1 MRTHGTLSKWND
13 DRGFG
18 FITPAQGS
26 GEIFV
31 HVSAFPPGGP
41 RPTVGELISFETQA
55 GPDGKTRALRVM
67 RPGTPA
73 RRPQRHRAA
82 PARRRVSLAG
92 VVTAAAIAAIA
103 LYGYREFNKAVP
115 VESTVAPAAHAAAA
129 PPVAAF
135 QCDGRTMCSQMTSC
149 AEATYF
155 LKHCPNTKM
164 DGNGDGEPCEQ
175 QWCN

>member
-26 GEIFV
+26 DGIFV
-31 HVSAFPPGGP
+31 HISSFPPGGP

-55 GPDGKTRALRVM
+55 GPDGKTRAIRVM
-67 RPGTPA
+67 RPGVSGK
-73 RRPQRHRAA
+73 RPQRHRAP
-82 PARRRVSLAG
+82 PARRRISLAG

-103 LYGYREFNKAVP
+103 MYGYREFNKPAP
-115 VESTVAPAAHAAAA
+115 VDRVVEPAAHVVAT
-129 PPVAAF
+129 PPVASF
-135 QCDGRTMCSQMTSC
+135 KCDGRTTCSQMTSC

-155 LKHCPNTKM
+155 LQHCPNTTM
-164 DGNGDGEPCEQ
+164 DGNGDGEPCEK